1 MFSLNPSLQSYSWG
15 SKTLI
20 ADLRGEESPTQHPQ
34 AELWYGAHPAA
45 PADIAGM
52 PLTDIIAADPDRE
65 LGAEVR
71 ARFGD
76 RLPFLL
82 KILAV
87 AEPLSLQAH
96 PSLAQAQEGFRREN
110 AQGIDVRAG
119 NRNYRDDNHKPE
131 LIVALTP
138 FHAMAGFRP
147 LAETL
152 ELFAALDCPSLAR
165 YMGMIDST
173 GEEAVNLRMLF
184 TTWITIP
191 AAVRKQ
197 LIDDIIVA
205 AKRVVAEGSAAEW
218 QRETLANIIEL
229 DTHYP
234 GDVGVLGALL
244 LNYVRLEPGEG
255 IYLDAGNLHAYCRGL
270 GVEVMANSDNVLR
283 GGLTAKHVDVPELAR
298 VLRFTSLANPRTSND
313 AGWFEVPVEE
323 FDMRMVAATE
333 ESPWSAQIPGPRVVL
348 CTAGQV
354 TVTVGPATQV
364 LRPTEAVWISAAE
377 EPLVQVTGAGQAFV
391 VGVGARLSTP

>member
-1 MFSLNPSLQSYSWG
+1 
-15 SKTLI
+15 
-20 ADLRGEESPTQHPQ
+20 
-34 AELWYGAHPAA
+34 
-45 PADIAGM
+45 M

-65 LGAEVR
+65 LGAAVR

-147 LAETL
+147 LAATL

-165 YMGMIDST
+165 YLGMLDST

-298 VLRFTSLANPRTSND
+298 VLRFTSLVNPRTSND
-313 AGWFEVPVEE
+313 TGWFEVPVEE
-323 FDMRMVAATE
+323 FDMRMVTATE

-348 CTAGQV
+348 CTAGHV

-364 LRPTEAVWISAAE
+364 LHPTEAVWISAAE